1 VPPSVESP
9 APDSGPGDPPDSGP
23 RARLRRVLH
32 GLRSFFRGRE
42 GAEQEGLLAERTL
55 LISRSARREER
66 SRPESPGAGA
76 DERD

>member
-1 VPPSVESP
+1 VCPPPWSP
-9 APDSGPGDPPDSGP
+9 LRRIRGRATPRIPG